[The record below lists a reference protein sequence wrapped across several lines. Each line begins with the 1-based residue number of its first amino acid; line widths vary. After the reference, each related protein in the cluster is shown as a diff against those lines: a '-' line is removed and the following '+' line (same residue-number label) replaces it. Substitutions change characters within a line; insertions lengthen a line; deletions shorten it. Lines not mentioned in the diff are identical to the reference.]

1 MPDIHADEQNAP
13 SHIAPAQTLNPR
25 PEGGEED
32 EISLVDLA
40 ATLWRRKFLIVGVT
54 FLAAVFSVVYA
65 LVQPNMYTAT
75 STLLPIAGS
84 STSSLMAQYAGL
96 ASLAGVSLP
105 GSSSAN
111 PTVKIEA
118 ILKSRTFAERLVSD
132 LDLVSKLI
140 EKPEKIKGDPVVAAV
155 TSLREGILSVS
166 VDAKTSLM
174 KISAKTKDPLLSRD
188 IANTA
193 VFLIQEDLKERVLS
207 SSGKNIVLLEQQVF
221 EQEKKVRTAQDK
233 LTAYQR
239 KNRLISPQA
248 QSSGG
253 LQLYQSLIQQKIML
267 EIEMTR
273 LSSALSDEN
282 PKLVSAKAQ
291 LDAIKKQIS
300 DYEKTGS
307 GVGPSLSEA
316 PAALMEFANITA
328 ELELVTKIYG
338 GLLSSLEGLRY
349 QEASEKL
356 FVEVIDSAVA
366 PEKKSEPSRAMI
378 CVVGTM
384 AGGFLSVLLAFVLD
398 AMKKL
403 VSDPEVRAKFAS
415 PKKRPRP
422 HVSVNQ

>member
-13 SHIAPAQTLNPR
+13 SHITPSQTLNPR
-25 PEGGEED
+25 PMGGEED

-111 PTVKIEA
+111 PTVKIET
-118 ILKSRTFAERLVSD
+118 ILKSRTFAERLVSN
-132 LDLVSKLI
+132 LDLVSRLI
-140 EKPEKIKGDPVVAAV
+140 EKPEKIKGDPVAAAV
-155 TSLREGILSVS
+155 NSFRGSILSVS

-174 KISAKTKDPLLSRD
+174 KVSAKTKDPLLSRD
-188 IANTA
+188 IANGT
-193 VFLIQEDLKERVLS
+193 VVLIQEYLKEKVLS
-207 SSGKNIVLLEQQVF
+207 SSGKNIALVEQQVF
-221 EQEKKVRTAQDK
+221 EQEKKVRAAQDK

-248 QSSGG
+248 LSSGG

-307 GVGPSLSEA
+307 GIGPSLNEA
-316 PAALMEFANITA
+316 PVALMEFANITA

-366 PEKKSEPSRAMI
+366 PEQKSEPSRAMI

-415 PKKRPRP
+415 PKKKPKP
-422 HVSVNQ
+422 HVYANE